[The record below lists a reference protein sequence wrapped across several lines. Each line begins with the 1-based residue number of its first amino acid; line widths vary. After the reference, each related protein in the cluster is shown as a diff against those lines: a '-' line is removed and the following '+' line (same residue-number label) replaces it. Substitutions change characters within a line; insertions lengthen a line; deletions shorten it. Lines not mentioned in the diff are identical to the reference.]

1 MGQLILSG
9 LIETPAFNSG
19 KQLLASDL
27 NKAYNQANKITKA
40 LSEALKPFYKGD
52 DVSWNPENGL
62 ANDLK
67 AYMSNALANLNVT
80 TAVKWANSVSITI
93 KDSTETYSGAT
104 QQLLGNE
111 GTLTLKLPSTILATY
126 THHTVGTSNQYYYLT
141 GFDSYTTGAED
152 KIYSFENL
160 KYNPSTNNLSTPNL
174 STSNLSTNYLN
185 ATEVSFTTISS
196 GFTPDANTYNIG
208 SSTYKFANIYA
219 TTFNGSLSGTAEVA
233 SKLKTTVDSSNNI
246 YLIGSRSTTSSDGE
260 DIYKSSNVYV
270 HNGTQLIASSYD
282 TTSDQRLKKNIV
294 NFSCKKSILDL
305 PIKEFD
311 YIADNSHHIGCIAQD
326 LQKIC
331 PEIVFENEDGY
342 LYIEETKL
350 VYLLIQEVK
359 KLKSEL
365 SLIKKNGGD

>member
-1 MGQLILSG
+1 MGQLILNG

-40 LSEALKPFYKGD
+40 LSEALEPFYNGD
-52 DVSWNPENGL
+52 NVSWNPENGL

-67 AYMSNALANLNVT
+67 TYMSNALTNLNVA
-80 TAVKWANSVSITI
+80 TAAKWTNSVSITI
-93 KDSTETYSGAT
+93 KDSTETYSGVA
-104 QQLLGNE
+104 QQLFGNE

-126 THHTVGTSNQYYYLT
+126 THHTVGASNQNYYLT
-141 GFDSYTTGAED
+141 GFSNYATGATDE
-152 KIYSFENL
+152 IYSFENL
-160 KYNPSTNNLSTPNL
+160 KYNPSTTILSTPNL
-174 STSNLSTNYLN
+174 STGCLN
-185 ATEVSFTTISS
+185 ATKVSFATISS
-196 GFTPDANTYNIG
+196 SFAPDANTYNIG

-219 TTFNGSLSGTAEVA
+219 TTFNGSLSGTADVA
-233 SKLKTTVDSSNNI
+233 RKLKTTIDSSNNI
-246 YLIGSRSTTSSDGE
+246 YLIGSRSNTTSSNGE
-260 DIYKSSNVYV
+260 DIYKSSSVYV

-294 NFSCKKSILDL
+294 NFSCEKSILDL

-311 YIADNSHHIGCIAQD
+311 YISDNSHHIGCIAQD

-331 PEIVFENEDGY
+331 PEIVFENEEGY

-359 KLKSEL
+359 KLKSEI

>member
-1 MGQLILSG
+1 MGQLTLSG

-40 LSEALKPFYKGD
+40 LSEALKPFYNGD

-67 AYMSNALANLNVT
+67 TYMSNALANLNVATAT
-80 TAVKWANSVSITI
+80 TATKWTNSVSITI
-93 KDSTETYSGAT
+93 KDSTETYSGTT

-126 THHTVGTSNQYYYLT
+126 THHKVGTSNQDYYLT
-141 GFDSYTTGAED
+141 GFDSYATGATD
-152 KIYSFENL
+152 DMYSFENL

-174 STSNLSTNYLN
+174 STNYLN

-196 GFTPDANTYNIG
+196 GFAPDANTYNIG
-208 SSTYKFANIYA
+208 SSTNKFANIYA

-246 YLIGSRSTTSSDGE
+246 YLIGSSSNATSSDGE
-260 DIYKSSNVYV
+260 DIYKSSGVYV
-270 HNGTQLIASSYD
+270 HNGTQLVASTYD

>member
-1 MGQLILSG
+1 MGQLTLSG

-40 LSEALKPFYKGD
+40 LSEALKPFYNGD

-67 AYMSNALANLNVT
+67 TYMSNALANLNVA
-80 TAVKWANSVSITI
+80 TATKWASSVSITI

-126 THHTVGTSNQYYYLT
+126 THHTVSDSNQNYYLT
-141 GFDSYTTGAED
+141 GFDSYATGATDE
-152 KIYSFENL
+152 IYSFENL
-160 KYNPSTNNLSTPNL
+160 KYNPSTTILSTPNL
-174 STSNLSTNYLN
+174 STGCLN
-185 ATEVSFTTISS
+185 ATSVSFTTISS
-196 GFTPDANTYNIG
+196 SFIPDANTYNIG

-233 SKLKTTVDSSNNI
+233 SKLKTTIDSSNNI
-246 YLIGSRSTTSSDGE
+246 YLIGSRTTTTSSDGE
-260 DIYKSSNVYV
+260 DIYKSSGVYV